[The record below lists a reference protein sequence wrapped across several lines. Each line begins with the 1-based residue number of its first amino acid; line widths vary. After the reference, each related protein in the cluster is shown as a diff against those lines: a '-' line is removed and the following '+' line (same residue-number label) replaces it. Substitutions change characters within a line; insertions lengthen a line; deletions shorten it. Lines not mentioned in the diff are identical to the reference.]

1 MIGGGVVLALCV
13 VAFAIRPLFLD
24 KRSET
29 PGSHGET
36 GATPST
42 ATNSGDRPGIPSP
55 VGRPEPLRVKS
66 LDVKHFAKT
75 PEGDVPKGILGRGS
89 FSTRLG
95 DRVQVVATLSRPA
108 HAYIIAFRP
117 DGVADLCFPDDEDTV
132 PPLTDTPRY
141 PATDGS
147 KAYGLDEG
155 TGLWVFAVV
164 ASEQPLPTFKN
175 WLASRK
181 LNWKPQGTPAGSV
194 WSFDGGDLETHF
206 EGRSEKRAKDVELTG
221 PAATVRS
228 VGRSLEQ
235 TPDAS
240 IYVVGFGVG
249 PRN

>member
-1 MIGGGVVLALCV
+1 MTCGTFWPSKLA
-13 VAFAIRPLFLD
+13 
-24 KRSET
+24 
-29 PGSHGET
+29 
-36 GATPST
+36 
-42 ATNSGDRPGIPSP
+42 
-55 VGRPEPLRVKS
+55 
-66 LDVKHFAKT
+66 
-75 PEGDVPKGILGRGS
+75 
-89 FSTRLG
+89 
-95 DRVQVVATLSRPA
+95 PA
-108 HAYIIAFRP
+108 HPTSVLLRSRRWCNRLQP
-117 DGVADLCFPDDEDTV
+117 
-132 PPLTDTPRY
+132 
-141 PATDGS
+141 
-147 KAYGLDEG
+147 
-155 TGLWVFAVV
+155 WAVL
-164 ASEQPLPTFKN
+164 EQPLPTFKN